1 MTKGVVKV
9 LVAKGGDLFQQKGG
23 YLSVKRESVEEGEE
37 IGLSRDVTSVYVQL
51 AVRRGPK
58 EQAWRAE

>member
-37 IGLSRDVTSVYVQL
+37 IGLSRDTQKGTEGAGVE
-51 AVRRGPK
+51 G
-58 EQAWRAE
+58 